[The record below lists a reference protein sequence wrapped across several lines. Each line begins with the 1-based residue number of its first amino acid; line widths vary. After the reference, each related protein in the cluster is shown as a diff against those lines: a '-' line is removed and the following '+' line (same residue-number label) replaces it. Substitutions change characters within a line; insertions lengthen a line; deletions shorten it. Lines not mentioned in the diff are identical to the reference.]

1 MFWII
6 LFVFAVFC
14 YVLWT
19 AIHEL
24 SHVLMARLL
33 VGISYWEINLIPKI
47 KEAKLLRIQFASC
60 FYIPL
65 KRSTKQQQ
73 AAISLAPRIPD
84 VLGAI
89 ALPFVSLMPAPIS
102 YFMMVFFGSALVD
115 LFVGSIGMSEESD
128 LRKAAENID
137 LSPWT
142 LRLMG
147 ACIIIGIVFLT
158 LKNIG
163 WIQ

>member
-1 MFWII
+1 MVWF
-6 LFVFAVFC
+6 LLVAFAALC
-14 YVLWT
+14 YVLWA

-33 VGISYWEINLIPKI
+33 VGISYWEINLIPKL
-47 KEAKLLRIQFASC
+47 KEAKHFRIQFASC

-65 KRSTKQQQ
+65 KRVNEKQQ

-89 ALPFVSLMPAPIS
+89 ALPFVSLMPAPTS
-102 YFMMVFFGSALVD
+102 YFMMVFCGSALVD
-115 LFVGSIGMSEESD
+115 LFVGSLGMSEKSD
-128 LRKAAENID
+128 LRKAARNID

-147 ACIIIGIVFLT
+147 ACVIIGTVFLT
-158 LKNIG
+158 LKNTG
-163 WIQ
+163 WL